1 MAHQGP
7 PAAGA
12 PTSTAGAPGP
22 PGGTPQQLNQIVI
35 EYLSK
40 KGYSRT
46 EAMLRMESAHTDAE
60 GRPINSKPEDNP
72 ETMYERAY
80 SEWKQQEP

>member
-1 MAHQGP
+1 MAGG
-7 PAAGA
+7 AGT
-12 PTSTAGAPGP
+12 PQQQQPQP

-40 KGYSRT
+40 KGYQKT

-60 GRPINSKPEDNP
+60 GRPIITRIEDNP
-72 ETMYERAY
+72 DKMYEDAY
-80 SEWKQQEP
+80 STYLTSTLLSSSS